1 MRYKSIAT
9 FLFFF
14 LFSFSGRSQNK
25 YPFAE
30 SIFDQEAE
38 QSERANRYFK
48 VCDSLWNISKKS
60 VHDFVDYSKER
71 AEKENDDYMLGQ
83 AYNRLGLFYLD
94 IELYGDA
101 YSHFQKAKALFEKAD
116 ASSGV
121 YLVISNLANLHY
133 YMGKFEKGIRYEN
146 QAYEFLQKNPNIS
159 NYWGKVTNLYLNVGS
174 MHGAQDS
181 LLLARSCFFK
191 AYDAYKKDPSRDT
204 ITRAYIFNNIAT
216 TYMNT
221 RPPNWDSAMYFEQ
234 ITFDLKL
241 KYGNNSDKRDAYRNY
256 SGVFE
261 QKKDYKTEKIYLEKA
276 FTFSDTENV
285 DSDHL
290 ALLYGLALVNDR
302 LQNYKEALGFLKR
315 GNKLKNVLDA
325 KEAESS
331 IEQAEMREEF
341 RGKTVSD
348 SLQTVSRIQIKD
360 MEISRRK
367 TQSIFGTICLIIVS
381 VLGLIA
387 FRRYKMTQR
396 QKLEIEEQKKIVDEK
411 NREIRESI
419 SYARNLQDAL
429 IPDEAH
435 LKKYFPEFFILYEP
449 KDIVAGDFYWWHF
462 LGEQSILGSRQS
474 TVDAVLIAAA
484 DCTGHGV
491 PGAMVSVVCINAL
504 NRAVNEFHLS
514 EPKDVLMKVNELVNE
529 TFGKNNKNV
538 NDGMDISL
546 LLIDLKRSEIKWSG
560 ANNRLVYF
568 DKELKEVKPSK
579 HSIGKSFVDKKFEQF
594 QMTLEKG
601 VTYYLFTD
609 GFADQ
614 FGGSKDKKM
623 GFATLRKVM
632 EENAKL
638 PMGEQSTVFKNTFKD
653 WKKGFE
659 QTDDV
664 TVVGLR
670 V

>member
-1 MRYKSIAT
+1 
-9 FLFFF
+9 
-14 LFSFSGRSQNK
+14 
-25 YPFAE
+25 
-30 SIFDQEAE
+30 
-38 QSERANRYFK
+38 
-48 VCDSLWNISKKS
+48 
-60 VHDFVDYSKER
+60 
-71 AEKENDDYMLGQ
+71 
-83 AYNRLGLFYLD
+83 
-94 IELYGDA
+94 
-101 YSHFQKAKALFEKAD
+101 
-116 ASSGV
+116 
-121 YLVISNLANLHY
+121 
-133 YMGKFEKGIRYEN
+133 
-146 QAYEFLQKNPNIS
+146 
-159 NYWGKVTNLYLNVGS
+159 
-174 MHGAQDS
+174 
-181 LLLARSCFFK
+181 
-191 AYDAYKKDPSRDT
+191 
-204 ITRAYIFNNIAT
+204 
-216 TYMNT
+216 
-221 RPPNWDSAMYFEQ
+221 
-234 ITFDLKL
+234 
-241 KYGNNSDKRDAYRNY
+241 
-256 SGVFE
+256 
-261 QKKDYKTEKIYLEKA
+261 
-276 FTFSDTENV
+276 
-285 DSDHL
+285 
-290 ALLYGLALVNDR
+290 
-302 LQNYKEALGFLKR
+302 
-315 GNKLKNVLDA
+315 
-325 KEAESS
+325 
-331 IEQAEMREEF
+331 
-341 RGKTVSD
+341 
-348 SLQTVSRIQIKD
+348 
-360 MEISRRK
+360 
-367 TQSIFGTICLIIVS
+367 
-381 VLGLIA
+381 
-387 FRRYKMTQR
+387 
-396 QKLEIEEQKKIVDEK
+396 
-411 NREIRESI
+411 
-419 SYARNLQDAL
+419 L